1 MIPTG
6 QFSPRKLPPK
16 KIPPLRITPTWTIP
30 TWTIPTQKI
39 STQDNSHLH
48 NSQPGQ
54 FLPGK
59 FLPRKIS
66 IQLIST
72 LDNCSPPNLTK
83 FNNIQAIPQNFLLA
97 NFFLLTLFVMRDLKR
112 IIQHMQSRDGT
123 GVEFLL
129 IVTKNCFSQ
138 SQWEIFT
145 SNFS

>member
-6 QFSPRKLPPK
+6 QFPPRKLPPK

-39 STQDNSHLH
+39 PTQDNFHLH
-48 NSQPGQ
+48 NSHPGQ

-83 FNNIQAIPQNFLLA
+83 FNNIYAIPQNFSQFFSLNVIRDEGFKADHLAYVEPRWYGSRISADCHQKLL
-97 NFFLLTLFVMRDLKR
+97 F
-112 IIQHMQSRDGT
+112 
-123 GVEFLL
+123 
-129 IVTKNCFSQ
+129 TKLVGDFY
-138 SQWEIFT
+138 
-145 SNFS
+145 